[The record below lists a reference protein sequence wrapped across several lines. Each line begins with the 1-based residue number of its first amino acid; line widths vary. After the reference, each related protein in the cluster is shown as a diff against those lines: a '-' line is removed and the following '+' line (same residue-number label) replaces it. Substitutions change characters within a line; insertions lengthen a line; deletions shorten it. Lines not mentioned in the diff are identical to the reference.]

1 MTVPSSRTEG
11 LLLLDEPRAGTGL
24 ARAGAAPPGG
34 AERKSAAKIRGAALD
49 LTPPAWRGGFKEAY
63 RHSSRVRL
71 LRSAAAAGS
80 VVAIALILFAVFFD
94 PLRHL
99 PADFSIKR
107 VGLEGTNITVD
118 FPKITGVQNNGRPF
132 EIKARSGL
140 QDITVPN
147 IIELM
152 DIESSLG
159 TADSATSWVSAAHGV
174 YDSSGEKLTLEGA
187 VRIKSSNGYDIWLK
201 SAHIDFKSGGL
212 VSNEPVR
219 VVLEGGA
226 VEAKELDVSD
236 NGHKVSFGGDVTST
250 IDNGEEE
257 EPSLRQDRAEGGQ

>member
-1 MTVPSSRTEG
+1 MKAPSSHKEG
-11 LLLLDEPRAGTGL
+11 LFLLEET
-24 ARAGAAPPGG
+24 RAGANVACASATPPGP
-34 AERKSAAKIRGAALD
+34 AERKNAAEIRGAALD

-63 RHSSRVRL
+63 RHSLRVRL

-80 VVAIALILFAVFFD
+80 VLAMALILFAVFFD

-99 PADFSIKR
+99 PADFSVKR
-107 VGLEGTNITVD
+107 VGLEGTKITVD

-132 EIKARSGL
+132 EIKARSGI

-152 DIESSLG
+152 DVESSLG
-159 TADSATSWVSAAHGV
+159 TAESATSWVSAAHGV

-187 VRIKSSNGYDIWLK
+187 VRIKSSNGYDIWLR

-212 VSNEPVR
+212 VSNEPVK

-226 VEAKELDVSD
+226 IEAKEFDVSD
-236 NGHKVSFGGDVTST
+236 NGHKISFGGSVTST

-257 EPSLRQDRAEGGQ
+257 EPSVWRETAEGGQ